1 MSIFDQTIPTDSL
14 APRERFTWPDGR
26 YSVDLVEVNQRT
38 NESGWEGIAPRFGN
52 ALTVPGDVGTVELGD
67 GKSVSLTDRTISDLY
82 TTVNA
87 PGKNPE
93 AVRIGVER
101 TIALAGSLGLAQ
113 KNGSGELFLAAEDT
127 EDAVSQL
134 NGAAGL
140 KRVGITVFTPSG
152 KDTRITQVFD
162 LDLVTTD

>member
-1 MSIFDQTIPTDSL
+1 MSIFDQTIPQDSL
-14 APRERFTWPDGR
+14 TPRERFAWPDGR
-26 YSVDLVEVNQRT
+26 YSADLIEVNQRT
-38 NESGWEGIAPRFGN
+38 NETGWEGIAPTFGN
-52 ALTVPGDVGTVELGD
+52 AKTLADDSDTVEVE
-67 GKSVSLTDRTISDLY
+67 GKTVSLADRTIRDLY

-113 KNGSGELFLAAEDT
+113 KNGDGDLFFAAEDT

-140 KRVGITVFTPSG
+140 KRVGVTIFTPAG

-162 LDLVTTD
+162 LDRVETN